1 MENQV
6 VKVATDWWVIGATV
20 LASIITALVTVI
32 TVYFTNKWT
41 SERYEKDKIYQ
52 NKKNNLVIIKPV
64 LKFCS
69 FSQIIDELITYNIR
83 ERALIISSEKDGFD
97 FYDDDD
103 NLYSQNHRIFCIK
116 NETKNHIH
124 SIKIDVDSKITTASN
139 ATIDDSYSNFIKL
152 LRSNEEIILRAH
164 STEQRNKLWEELDNN
179 RQVELWFN
187 CTINYLTNADEQ
199 VCYQYEAKIQNIPG
213 QRSGNGVSNNAKIS
227 VIKDEYKI
235 LDKVTLN
242 SNDNPTVFR
251 NIQDNILIDRVKY
264 INKKIG
270 EAQAQGL
277 MSQIIPPFGNQVN
290 QNITPSNELKIDDT
304 KNEVKS

>member
-103 NLYSQNHRIFCIK
+103 KLYSQNHRIFCIK

-213 QRSGNGVSNNAKIS
+213 QRSENEVSNNAKIS

-264 INKKIG
+264 IHKKIG